1 MSATAGAEPG
11 PGRGGPDP
19 QASLPQEC
27 PFVTAERQYDVALF
41 GATGFTGGLTARY
54 LAAHGPA
61 GLRWALVGRNR
72 SKLEAVA
79 SSLGAVAGEG
89 VPAPELLIA
98 DAADPAA
105 LARVAGAVRVLV
117 TTVGPYALYGEP
129 LVAACAAA
137 GTDYVDLTGE
147 PEFVDRIWLG
157 HHEQAR
163 RSGARLV
170 HCCGFDS
177 VPHDLGAYFTVKQL
191 PEGVPLAL
199 NGYVRMG
206 AEFSG
211 GTFASAINGFGRARQ
226 TVSAARRRRQREQ
239 RPPGRRIRSLTS
251 RPRRDAALGGWVVPL
266 PTIDGSIVRRSAA
279 ALERYGPDFGYGHN
293 VVAEH
298 LSSVATTAGG
308 VGVAL
313 VLAQL
318 PPTRKLLLKASRS
331 PGEGPS
337 EEVRAESWF
346 KVTFVGEGGGRRVV
360 TEVSGGD
367 PGYDETAKMLAES
380 GLCLAFDE
388 LPETAGQ
395 VTTAEAM
402 GDALLKRLQDAGI
415 GFRVVELA
423 SA

>member
-1 MSATAGAEPG
+1 MP
-11 PGRGGPDP
+11 
-19 QASLPQEC
+19 
-27 PFVTAERQYDVALF
+27 ERQYDLALF

-54 LAAHGPA
+54 LAANAPA
-61 GLRWALVGRNR
+61 SLRWALVGRNR
-72 SKLEAVA
+72 DKLGSVA
-79 SSLGAVAGEG
+79 SSLAAVAADG

-98 DAADPAA
+98 DAADAAA
-105 LARVAGAVRVLV
+105 LARVAGAARVV
-117 TTVGPYALYGEP
+117 ITTVGPYALHGEP

-147 PEFVDRIWLG
+147 PEFVDRMWLDY
-157 HHEQAR
+157 HEQAQ

-177 VPHDLGAYFTVKQL
+177 IPHDLGAYFTVKQL
-191 PEGVPLAL
+191 PEGVPLTV

-226 TVSAARRRRQREQ
+226 TVSAARRRRQRE
-239 RPPGRRIRSLTS
+239 PGPAGRRVRSAPP

-266 PTIDGSIVRRSAA
+266 PTIDGPIVRRSAA
-279 ALERYGPDFGYGHN
+279 ALERYGPDFRYGHN
-293 VVAEH
+293 VVARH
-298 LSSVATTAGG
+298 LASVAATAGG
-308 VGVAL
+308 IGAAL

-318 PPTRKLLLKASRS
+318 PPTRKLLLRSSRA

-337 EEVRAESWF
+337 EEVRSKSWF

-360 TEVSGGD
+360 TEVAGGD

-395 VTTAEAM
+395 VTTAQAM
-402 GDALLKRLQDAGI
+402 GDALLERLQRAGI
-415 GFRVVELA
+415 GFRLLESADA
-423 SA
+423 SAADAS

>member
-1 MSATAGAEPG
+1 MPAVAT
-11 PGRGGPDP
+11 
-19 QASLPQEC
+19 
-27 PFVTAERQYDVALF
+27 ERQYDLAIF

-72 SKLEAVA
+72 YKLEAAAA
-79 SSLGAVAGEG
+79 SLREEAGAGM
-89 VPAPELLIA
+89 PPPELLLA
-98 DAADPAA
+98 DAADPIA
-105 LARVAGAVRVLV
+105 LARVAGASRVV
-117 TTVGPYALYGEP
+117 ITTVGPYALYGEP

-147 PEFVDRIWLG
+147 PEFVDRMWLR

-177 VPHDLGAYFTVKQL
+177 IPHDLGAHFTVEQL
-191 PEGVPLAL
+191 PEGVPLTV
-199 NGYVRMG
+199 NGYVRMDG
-206 AEFSG
+206 EFSG

-226 TVSAARRRRQREQ
+226 TIAVARQRRQAEQ
-239 RPPGRRIRSLTS
+239 RPAGRKIHSAPPRPGR
-251 RPRRDAALGGWVVPL
+251 DEGLGGWTVPF
-266 PTIDGSIVRRSAA
+266 PTIDGSIVLRSAA
-279 ALERYGPDFGYGHN
+279 ALERYGPDFSYGHN
-293 VVAEH
+293 VVAKH
-298 LSSVATTAGG
+298 LSSVVTTVGG
-308 VGVAL
+308 VGAAL

-318 PPTRKLLLKASRS
+318 PPTRKLLLKTQRS

-337 EEVRAESWF
+337 EEVRAKSWF
-346 KVTFVGEGGGRRVV
+346 KVTFVGEGGGERVV

-367 PGYDETAKMLAES
+367 PGYSETAKMLGES

-395 VTTAEAM
+395 VTTAAAM
-402 GDALLKRLQDAGI
+402 GDALRARLQAAGI
-415 GFRVVELA
+415 GFQLVEP
-423 SA
+423 SSPG